1 LLVGFR
7 RTFLGER
14 ETASMRVLIT
24 GGAGYLGS
32 VLVGHLLR
40 KQHRVTV
47 LDNLLYGVQ
56 GLYQYCPSD
65 GFDFVRGDARDEAV
79 MRKLLVDHDV
89 VVPLAGLVGMPACAR
104 DPLYARSTNFEAV
117 ALLNRLRS
125 PSQWVI
131 YPCTNSGYG
140 TKSGDVHCT
149 EETPLEPISL
159 YGITKVDA
167 ERLLL
172 GSPNTV
178 SLRLATVFGVSPRMR
193 LDLLV
198 NDFTY
203 RALRDRF
210 LVLYEKHFKRNYVH
224 IEDVARAFCYTIEN
238 FGEMKGE
245 AYNVGLSDVNLNKEE
260 LALRIKQYVPDLYIH
275 AAEIT
280 SDPDKRNYIISNEKI
295 ERKGFVATHSLDEG
309 IQQLLKAFRMM
320 PSGSFVNY

>member
-1 LLVGFR
+1 MKVLV
-7 RTFLGER
+7 
-14 ETASMRVLIT
+14 T

-40 KQHRVTV
+40 REHRVTV

-56 GLYQYCPSD
+56 GLYHYCASD
-65 GFDFVRGDARDEAV
+65 GFEFVRGDARDEST
-79 MRKLLVDHDV
+79 MRKLLAGHDV
-89 VVPLAGLVGMPACAR
+89 IIPLAGLVGMPACAR
-104 DPLYARSTNFEAV
+104 DPLYARSTNFEAI

-140 TKSGDVHCT
+140 TKSGDVYCT

-159 YGITKVDA
+159 YGITKVEA

-172 GSPNTV
+172 DSPNTV

-203 RALRDRF
+203 RALKDRF
-210 LVLYEKHFKRNYVH
+210 LVLYEKQFKRNYVH
-224 IEDVARAFCYTIEN
+224 IEDVAGAFCYTIEN
-238 FGEMKGE
+238 FENMKEE

-260 LALRIKQYVPDLYIH
+260 LAQLIKRYIPQLYIH
-275 AAEIT
+275 AAEVG
-280 SDPDKRNYIISNEKI
+280 SDPDKRNYIISNAKI
-295 ERKGFVATHSLDEG
+295 ERKGFIAKHSLEEG
-309 IQQLLKAFRMM
+309 IQQLIKAFRMM
-320 PSGSFVNY
+320 PSGAFVNY